1 MIAEDERGSNT
12 SPSSGNTSFKC
23 PQLSVRN
30 KNIPVGSTVNSLDKT
45 VMGAQIPALKQPSR
59 HESGPSKKGT
69 SQVLSKVIEQENS
82 LSSSKLPVYCNPQSA
97 GVRSSGDFVRR
108 SPRRAKERGEQ
119 CSGRSPQGF
128 DNGKELVSSQCFEAN
143 TPRSSKLYNPS
154 AQHQLGPKSSDECRG
169 IAVSEKSSP
178 SRSENSGHS
187 DRNLSAAQTL
197 TVTPDLKSSSNLK
210 VSGTR
215 SLGSLS
221 SHLTDLTNSTT
232 LRGKKSSALHKC
244 SSAISQSSFSP
255 SYADSSISAKP
266 ALPDSSSGSGS
277 SSSNCHRLYTRNHV
291 YEPVTSRPASSLPI
305 IQTPFSNPLKKQILS
320 APQQALRQISKPYK
334 TPCLTSTSSSSSLQ
348 KPIQSFKTPSPSVQR
363 ETGSF
368 KTPSSGVQTS
378 TGSFKTPSP
387 GVQIST
393 GSFKT
398 PSSGVQTSSG
408 SFKTPSL
415 GVQTSSGSF
424 KTPSS
429 GVQTSSGS
437 FKTPSSGVQTSF
449 GSFKTPSPGV
459 QTSFGSFKTPSPGVQ
474 TSSGSFKTP
483 SPGVQTSSGSFKTP
497 SPGVQT
503 SSGSFKTPSP
513 GVQTSSGSFKT
524 PSPGVQTSSG
534 SFKTP
539 SPGVQT
545 SSGSFKTPSPGVQT
559 SSGSFKTPLQT
570 VRSVSSSMRVT
581 PPLCLCGRRSKR
593 RQVQNCGPN
602 MGRLFFTCSIGQPAG
617 STAGGKGSCGFFQ
630 WESPGEATRG
640 KLIPTHRQFSHLSNI
655 PFSRKSLGTRIK

>member
-30 KNIPVGSTVNSLDKT
+30 ENIPVGSSVNSLDKT

-69 SQVLSKVIEQENS
+69 SQVLSKVIVQENS

-97 GVRSSGDFVRR
+97 GVTVSNSGDFVRR

-128 DNGKELVSSQCFEAN
+128 DNGKELLSSQCFEAN

-154 AQHQLGPKSSDECRG
+154 ARHQLGVKSSDECRG
-169 IAVSEKSSP
+169 IAVSKKSSP

-187 DRNLSAAQTL
+187 DRNISAAQTL
-197 TVTPDLKSSSNLK
+197 TVTPNLKSSSNLK

-215 SLGSLS
+215 SLGNLS

-244 SSAISQSSFSP
+244 SSATSQSFSP
-255 SYADSSISAKP
+255 SYADSSITAKP

-277 SSSNCHRLYTRNHV
+277 LSSNCHRLYTQNHV
-291 YEPVTSRPASSLPI
+291 YEPVTSRPTSI
-305 IQTPFSNPLKKQILS
+305 IQTPNSNPLKKQILS
-320 APQQALRQISKPYK
+320 APQQALCQISKPYK

-363 ETGSF
+363 EAGSFKTPSPGVQTSTRSFKTPSPGIQTSTGSFKSPSSGVQTSTGSFKTPSPGVQAFTGPFKTPSSGVQTSTGSFKTPSSGVQASTGSF

-378 TGSFKTPSP
+378 TGSFKTPS
-387 GVQIST
+387 S
-393 GSFKT
+393 
-398 PSSGVQTSSG
+398 
-408 SFKTPSL
+408 
-415 GVQTSSGSF
+415 
-424 KTPSS
+424 
-429 GVQTSSGS
+429 
-437 FKTPSSGVQTSF
+437 
-449 GSFKTPSPGV
+449 
-459 QTSFGSFKTPSPGVQ
+459 
-474 TSSGSFKTP
+474 
-483 SPGVQTSSGSFKTP
+483 
-497 SPGVQT
+497 
-503 SSGSFKTPSP
+503 
-513 GVQTSSGSFKT
+513 
-524 PSPGVQTSSG
+524 
-534 SFKTP
+534 
-539 SPGVQT
+539 
-545 SSGSFKTPSPGVQT
+545 GVQT

-617 STAGGKGSCGFFQ
+617 STVGGKGSCGFFQ

>member
-30 KNIPVGSTVNSLDKT
+30 ENIPVGSSINSLDKT
-45 VMGAQIPALKQPSR
+45 VVGTLIPALKQPSR

-69 SQVLSKVIEQENS
+69 SRMLSKVFEQENS
-82 LSSSKLPVYCNPQSA
+82 LLPSKLPVYCKPQSA

-128 DNGKELVSSQCFEAN
+128 DNGKELLSSQCFEAN

-187 DRNLSAAQTL
+187 DRNISAAQTL
-197 TVTPDLKSSSNLK
+197 TVTTDLKSSRNLK

-215 SLGSLS
+215 SLGNLS

-232 LRGKKSSALHKC
+232 LHGKKSSALHKC
-244 SSAISQSSFSP
+244 SSATSQSSSR

-277 SSSNCHRLYTRNHV
+277 LSSNCHRLYTQNHV
-291 YEPVTSRPASSLPI
+291 YEPVTSRPTSI
-305 IQTPFSNPLKKQILS
+305 IQTPNSNPLKKQILS
-320 APQQALRQISKPYK
+320 APQQALCQISKPYK

-363 ETGSF
+363 EAGSFKTPSPGVQASTGSFKTPSPGVQASTGSFKTPSPGVQASTGPFKTPSPGVQASTGSF

-378 TGSFKTPSP
+378 TGSFKTPS
-387 GVQIST
+387 
-393 GSFKT
+393 
-398 PSSGVQTSSG
+398 SGVQTSA
-408 SFKTPSL
+408 
-415 GVQTSSGSF
+415 
-424 KTPSS
+424 
-429 GVQTSSGS
+429 
-437 FKTPSSGVQTSF
+437 
-449 GSFKTPSPGV
+449 
-459 QTSFGSFKTPSPGVQ
+459 GSFKTPSPGVQ

-497 SPGVQT
+497 SSGVQT
-503 SSGSFKTPSP
+503 STGSFKTPSP
-513 GVQTSSGSFKT
+513 GVQAST
-524 PSPGVQTSSG
+524 
-534 SFKTP
+534 
-539 SPGVQT
+539 
-545 SSGSFKTPSPGVQT
+545 
-559 SSGSFKTPLQT
+559 GSFKTPLQT

-602 MGRLFFTCSIGQPAG
+602 MGRLFFACSIGRPAG
-617 STAGGKGSCGFFQ
+617 STVGGKGSCGFFQ
-630 WESPGEATRG
+630 WESPGEATGG